1 MQALITDLLTYSQVS
16 KLPDNFT
23 TLNLKDLVQDV
34 LADLEAS
41 VQNACANIRC
51 GELPSVFGDALQLR
65 QLFQNL
71 LSNALKFTDP
81 SRSCEIEISSV
92 QLPAS
97 EVPTTAHLPFRSY
110 HAIQVKDNGIGFEQQ
125 YAQKVF
131 RIFQRLHSRDEYEG
145 TGIGLAIVQKV
156 VENHRGFI
164 TADGQPGKGA
174 TFTIYLP
181 A

>member
-1 MQALITDLLTYSQVS
+1 
-16 KLPDNFT
+16 
-23 TLNLKDLVQDV
+23 
-34 LADLEAS
+34 
-41 VQNACANIRC
+41 
-51 GELPSVFGDALQLR
+51 
-65 QLFQNL
+65 LFQNL

-81 SRSCEIEISSV
+81 SRPCEIEISAE

-97 EVPTTAHLPFRSY
+97 GVPVNTHLPFRSY
-110 HAIQVKDNGIGFEQQ
+110 YAIRVKDNGIGFEQQ

-131 RIFQRLHSRDEYEG
+131 KIFQRLHSRDEYEG

-164 TADGQPGKGA
+164 TADGQPGNGA